1 MFAWWK
7 RRSKPAQRASSKSAA
22 KDTRYR
28 PELEGL
34 ESRELPAVNFN
45 VLTGAVNVSQATG
58 NQREQSIA
66 VNPLN
71 PNQVVAFSNIED
83 LDGNLQ
89 ADSGLFF
96 ARSTDGGK
104 TWDASYL
111 FTDTT
116 QLSEACCDPQ
126 AAWDTFGNVWMTY
139 LTANGDVALAHST
152 NAGNS
157 FTVTLLTNDGN
168 NDQPSLAVGPGSQ
181 PGTGSVWVTY
191 FSSTILPQQMVQGA
205 LVTGRGAWSFF
216 GGVRTV
222 PGSALV
228 GGQFGDI
235 SVGPRGELAIVY
247 QSFFGPGAGPATI
260 HVNIDPDGLGPK
272 PMGPRMFVG
281 VTNVG
286 AARLIPGTSNNLGID
301 AEVNLAWD
309 RSNGPHRG
317 RLYLVYTD
325 AADTVTNDTDVFVRF
340 TDNRAKSWSAPVLVS
355 NTTVGSQFNPAI
367 AVDPYTGLVAVAWYD
382 TRNNAAGNSAEFFA
396 TASDNGGRS
405 FGREIVVSPGPS
417 TPALSETPPVV
428 GVRPLGFGDYNK
440 IDFVRGLLQ
449 LVWADNSPQ
458 LVGNPNPLRMDIA
471 AARLRVVSSRVNTR
485 RIQVIYRNDF
495 KLLSRGAALYDG
507 TITIVNKSNRKL
519 LGPVRLEIK
528 LPHRTMQLRSQDAI
542 RVGDNWL
549 ITINRNLPPDTPVS
563 FKVRIFNPFRLRIEG
578 LSTTGF
584 ATSLR

>member
-7 RRSKPAQRASSKSAA
+7 RRFKPASSKPAPDK
-22 KDTRYR
+22 TRYR
-28 PELEGL
+28 PQVEGL
-34 ESRELPAVNFN
+34 EARELPAVNFN
-45 VLTGAVNVSQATG
+45 PLTGVVNVSQATG

-96 ARSTDGGK
+96 ARSTDGGR

-111 FTDTT
+111 FIDDT

-126 AAWDTFGNVWMTY
+126 VAWDTFGNVWMTY

-168 NDQPSLAVGPGSQ
+168 NDQPSLAIGPGSQ

-191 FSSTILPQQMVQGA
+191 FNSTIVPQQMVQGA
-205 LVTGRGAWSFF
+205 LVTGRGAWAFF

-235 SVGPRGELAIVY
+235 SVGPRGELAVVY
-247 QSFFGPGAGPATI
+247 QSFFGPGAGPSTI
-260 HVNIDPDGLGPK
+260 HVNVDPDGLGPK
-272 PMGPRMFVG
+272 PMGPRIFVG
-281 VTNVG
+281 VTQIG
-286 AARLIPGTSNNLGID
+286 PARLIPGTSNSLGID

-325 AADTVTNDTDVFVRF
+325 AANTTTNDTDVFVRHS
-340 TDNRAKSWSAPVLVS
+340 DNRGKSWSAPVLVS
-355 NTTVGSQFNPAI
+355 NTTAGSQFNPAI
-367 AVDPYTGLVAVAWYD
+367 AVDPYTGMVAVAWYD
-382 TRNNAAGNSAEFFA
+382 TRNDATGASAEFFA
-396 TASDNGGRS
+396 TVSDNGGKT
-405 FGREIVVSPGPS
+405 FGKEIVASLGPS
-417 TPALSETPPVV
+417 TPLLSETPPVT
-428 GVRPLGFGDYNK
+428 GVRALGFGDFNK
-440 IDFVRGLLQ
+440 IDFVRGILQ

-458 LVGNPNPLRMDIA
+458 LPANPNPLRMDIA
-471 AARLRVVSSRVNTR
+471 ARRYRVVSNRVQTR
-485 RIQVIYRNDF
+485 RIQAIFRTDF
-495 KLLSRGAALYDG
+495 KLVSRGAALYDG
-507 TITIVNKSNRKL
+507 TLTIINKSNTKL
-519 LGPVRLEIK
+519 LGPVRLQLK
-528 LPHRTMQLRSQDAI
+528 LPHRTMQLKSQNAV

-549 ITINRNLPPDTPVS
+549 ITLDRNLPPNTPVS